1 MDLAGLGWPRIV
13 HFGSV
18 PGVLMLLAWPYTL
31 SNKALEMVSDSFG
44 KECFFCS
51 TATHPMSE
59 RPSEE
64 AKGKC
69 FQSSDLVSGI

>member
-1 MDLAGLGWPRIV
+1 MCILDRSQVA
-13 HFGSV
+13 
-18 PGVLMLLAWPYTL
+18 LMLLAWPYTL
-31 SNKALEMVSDSFG
+31 SDKALEMVPKSFG
-44 KECFFCS
+44 NECFFCS
-51 TATHPMSE
+51 TATHPISE